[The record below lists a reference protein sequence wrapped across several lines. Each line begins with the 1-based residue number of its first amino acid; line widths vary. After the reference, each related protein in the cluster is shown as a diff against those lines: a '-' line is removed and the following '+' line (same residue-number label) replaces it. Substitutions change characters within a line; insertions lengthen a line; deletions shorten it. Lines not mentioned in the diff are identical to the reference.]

1 MAYNREG
8 YAPWSLTRKA
18 GVQSATVDGTI
29 EVPQYIQP
37 VLDTGFVDEKGDW
50 KGTKSSDEEFHAFD
64 KHVGIP
70 NNGEILTPQSTSD
83 SFWVLDMTGFN
94 DIQIAIRTTS
104 GGNYEIE
111 AVMGPDSNSYANLR
125 PVNPAASLRGN
136 TSTNES
142 ESGLYTLFSDTSEA
156 MTADVWNIFMINS
169 NRLANQKLLQFKIT
183 NKSGSEAIIE
193 TAFMRLV

>member
-70 NNGEILTPQSTSD
+70 NNGEILTPQSVSD
-83 SFWVLDMTGFN
+83 SYWVLDMTGFN
-94 DIQIAIRTTS
+94 DLQIAIRTTS
-104 GGNYEIE
+104 GGNYEVE
-111 AVMGPDSNSYANLR
+111 AVMGPDTNSYANLN

-183 NKSGSEAIIE
+183 NKSGSEATIE